1 MRNLDAI
8 INKAIDSMDS
18 AFTSKELFSW
28 ILRHHPKK
36 FRVLCHNY
44 IINHRSKTKLMDHL
58 YHLIRKSCKI
68 ENINVLQMPTKNNKY
83 IIYGMIKFQEN
94 RLTD

>member
-18 AFTSKELFSW
+18 AFTSKELFTW

-36 FRVLCHNY
+36 FRFLCKKY
-44 IINHRSKTKLMDHL
+44 ILHHRSKKKLIDHL
-58 YHLIRKSCKI
+58 YRLIKKSGKI
-68 ENINVLQMPTKNNKY
+68 ENIFVLQMPKK
-83 IIYGMIKFQEN
+83 KQ
-94 RLTD
+94 